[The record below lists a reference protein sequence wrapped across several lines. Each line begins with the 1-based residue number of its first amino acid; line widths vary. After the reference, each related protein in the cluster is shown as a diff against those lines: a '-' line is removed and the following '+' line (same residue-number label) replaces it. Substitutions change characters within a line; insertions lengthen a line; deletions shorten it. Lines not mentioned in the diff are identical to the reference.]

1 MAISIINK
9 SLSNTDKTDITD
21 KLKRVEGR
29 IKGIVKMINDE
40 RQTEDVMMQLA
51 ATYESMRVA
60 MKILIKQHMENS
72 MSKGLISTNTVKKN
86 EAYDRLL
93 NDIFKYVR

>member
-1 MAISIINK
+1 
-9 SLSNTDKTDITD
+9 
-21 KLKRVEGR
+21 
-29 IKGIVKMINDE
+29 MINDE
-40 RQTEDVMMQLA
+40 RQTEELMMQLA

-60 MKILIKQHMENS
+60 MKILVKQHMENS
-72 MSKGLISTNTVKKN
+72 ISKGLISTNTDKKN